1 MTPAITF
8 QVMAARPATADL
20 AARRWVM
27 LLRRTLATNA
37 AFTGLSAI
45 AMAVFGPQLAS
56 FMGLDS
62 AVPLWIAAGVFVPYA
77 VLLALSAR
85 RPRVLD
91 AALFVAADLAYV
103 AACVG
108 LAAWPGLLSGM
119 GKELVVLSAVAV
131 LFFVAGQWIGLKRL
145 QTAG

>member
-8 QVMAARPATADL
+8 QVMAAPRAAADL
-20 AARRWVM
+20 AGRRWVM

-37 AFTGLSAI
+37 AFTGLSAL
-45 AMAVFGPQLAS
+45 AMVIFGPQLATL
-56 FMGLDS
+56 MGLDS
-62 AVPLWIAAGVFVPYA
+62 AVPLWIAAGLFVPYA
-77 VLLALSAR
+77 ALLALSAR

-103 AACVG
+103 AACVA
-108 LAAWPGLLSGM
+108 LAVWPGLLSGM

-131 LFFVAGQWIGLKRL
+131 MFFVAGQWIGLRRL
-145 QTAG
+145 QAA

>member
-1 MTPAITF
+1 
-8 QVMAARPATADL
+8 
-20 AARRWVM
+20 M

-37 AFTGLSAI
+37 AFTGLSALV
-45 AMAVFGPQLAS
+45 MAVFAPQLAAL
-56 FMGLDS
+56 MGLGS
-62 AVPLWIAAGVFVPYA
+62 PGPLWIAAVVFVPYA

-91 AALFVAADLAYV
+91 AALFVVADLAYV

-108 LAAWPGLLSGM
+108 LAFWPGLLSGW
-119 GKELVVLSAVAV
+119 GKELVVLSAVLV

-145 QTAG
+145 QAA